1 MPVELGD
8 RRAATRR
15 IPSAHAGTDVTTAL
29 LFGALASSAF
39 IVGVVI
45 GLFTRPPQKVVAGLL
60 AFGGGILVSALT
72 FDLMEEAFETGSTA
86 AVLAGFMLG
95 AVIYVA
101 ITVVLDRMAAV
112 SPKREGRRG
121 EDVVPDAH
129 RKRETTEQATISGTA
144 ILIGTVLDGI
154 PENAAIG
161 ISLQAPGE
169 GHSLG
174 IVLLAAVFLS
184 NLPNTISSTVG
195 MRQEG
200 RSPRYIFAVWTI
212 VAIACT
218 GSAVLGYVLLSGLPG
233 DVVAAMLGLAA
244 GSILALLADTVFP
257 EAFENGGPFVA
268 LVTAFGFACA
278 LLLAQVTG

>member
-1 MPVELGD
+1 M
-8 RRAATRR
+8 
-15 IPSAHAGTDVTTAL
+15 TTAL